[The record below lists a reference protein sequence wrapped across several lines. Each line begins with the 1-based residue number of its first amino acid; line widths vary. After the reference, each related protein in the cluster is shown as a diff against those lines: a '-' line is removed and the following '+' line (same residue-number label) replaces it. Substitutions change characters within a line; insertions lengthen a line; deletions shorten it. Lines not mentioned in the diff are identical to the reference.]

1 MKKNT
6 HLAGSI
12 DELRFIIL
20 GPNFP
25 LSLRSHPTHFSLF
38 PEEWEVL
45 VKRFVISSGESKASD
60 SECEGNMVSGEE
72 GSVVGGGGNVTS
84 RMRLSSVLHV
94 EEGNNRRRRHNTLIL
109 EPINSEL

>member
-1 MKKNT
+1 LT
-6 HLAGSI
+6 GSI

-20 GPNFP
+20 GPNLP

-45 VKRFVISSGESKASD
+45 VIRLITSLDESKASD
-60 SECEGNMVSGEE
+60 SECEGNAVSGEE

-94 EEGNNRRRRHNTLIL
+94 EEGNNRRRRHNTFIL